1 MLSELFRNPGF
12 VQLLIIVK
20 VPMSEIIQ
28 FPVSNNQQSSDRD
41 AVIDEELKSIPKKDR
56 EKLKF
61 ELIKTID
68 SYDAFFTEWSLRLP
82 KESTETLRKQIYD
95 IAHQEHDR
103 KMRMLKDI
111 MRLKIKVLV
120 AEYHQGK

>member
-1 MLSELFRNPGF
+1 
-12 VQLLIIVK
+12 
-20 VPMSEIIQ
+20 MSEIIQ
-28 FPVSNNQQSSDRD
+28 FPVSNKQQKSDLD
-41 AVIDEELKSIPKKDR
+41 AVIHEALREIPKKDR

-68 SYDAFFTEWSLRLP
+68 SYDAFFTEWSLSLR
-82 KESTETLRKQIYD
+82 EDNNETLRKEIYD

-111 MRLKIKVLV
+111 IKLKIKVLV
-120 AEYHQGK
+120 AEYHQRK

>member
-1 MLSELFRNPGF
+1 MSD
-12 VQLLIIVK
+12 II
-20 VPMSEIIQ
+20 P
-28 FPVSNNQQSSDRD
+28 FPASRTQRKSDID
-41 AVIDEELKSIPKKDR
+41 AVVEEELSSVPPRDR
-56 EKLKF
+56 EKIRF

-68 SYDAFFTEWSLRLP
+68 SYDAFFTEWALSLP
-82 KESTETLRKQIYD
+82 EQGNEALRKRIYD

-120 AEYHQGK
+120 AEYRRGR

>member
-1 MLSELFRNPGF
+1 MLCSLAYHFT
-12 VQLLIIVK
+12 VL
-20 VPMSEIIQ
+20 MAEIIQ
-28 FPVSNNQQSSDRD
+28 FPIPNKQQQSDID
-41 AVIDEELKSIPKKDR
+41 AVIDEALRMIPRQDR
-56 EKLKF
+56 EKLRF

-68 SYDAFFTEWSLRLP
+68 SYDAFFTEWSLSLP
-82 KESTETLRKQIYD
+82 EDSHETLRKQIYD

-120 AEYHQGK
+120 AEYQHRK